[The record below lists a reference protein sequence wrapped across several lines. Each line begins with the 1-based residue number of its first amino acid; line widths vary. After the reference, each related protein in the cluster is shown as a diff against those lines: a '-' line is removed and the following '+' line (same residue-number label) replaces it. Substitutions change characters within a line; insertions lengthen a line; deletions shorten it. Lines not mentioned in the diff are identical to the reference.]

1 MPQFSLKDAI
11 VPEIFA
17 PYVQNLSTKT
27 NRFIT
32 SGITTSNFDISAQLT
47 QPGTEIQMPF
57 KVANKIRWSV
67 LVQYAPKRCAIVS

>member
-32 SGITTSNFDISAQLT
+32 SGITTTNFDISAQLT
-47 QPGTEIQMPF
+47 QPGT
-57 KVANKIRWSV
+57 
-67 LVQYAPKRCAIVS
+67 